1 LHAIVRSR
9 EHSKPEGTLAMRPNI
24 ALLHGL
30 IALVFPLSFAQSHD
44 HPSDNVPPH
53 TRLGSVSFEISCHP
67 KVQQDFN
74 HGIAL
79 LHSFW
84 HNEAEGAFGKVAAA
98 DPQCAIAYWGEAMT
112 HFHLYLGET
121 SPADLLAGNEA
132 LNNADKATEKSS
144 REIAYIRALH
154 ALYDGYKPDG
164 KYTNFKL
171 YAYAMET
178 VSASYPHDLEAK
190 VFYALALLAASPP
203 DDVSLAL
210 TRKATEILNPLLH
223 EYPDHPGIA
232 HYLVHAC
239 DNPEMA
245 QQGLEAAR
253 QYARI
258 APASPHALHMPSHI
272 FARLGLW
279 QEDIR
284 SNLASQ
290 VAAENIILTNV
301 GAENLLHAMEFL
313 EYGYLQIGHDDEARA
328 IIVASRTINA
338 AKVDPRYASY
348 YPIVE
353 ARFPVLYAIETRD
366 WVSAAHLEQPIYD
379 EGTGQQL
386 TLLAH
391 AIAAGHLHD
400 VSMADAAVHD
410 MDLLMV
416 KRSKGRPVP
425 KSGTQ
430 AATIPDEVLAWAAF
444 ARGNWDTAVDLLRP
458 IADRQTKVGKGEV
471 ELPAREMLAEI
482 QLLSGH
488 PSDGFREYQ
497 ISLKS
502 DPNRFNALL
511 GAADAALQ
519 SGQRAPAFTYYRK
532 LLKNCSGA
540 TGPALAELDRVRAT
554 LLTSPSRRL
563 Q

>member
-1 LHAIVRSR
+1 
-9 EHSKPEGTLAMRPNI
+9 MRPNI
-24 ALLHGL
+24 ALHGL
-30 IALVFPLSFAQSHD
+30 IALLLPLSCVQSHE
-44 HPSDNVPPH
+44 HPSDSMPVD
-53 TRLGSVSFEISCHP
+53 TRLGSVSFAISCNP
-67 KVQQDFN
+67 KLQQEFN

-84 HNEAEGAFGKVAAA
+84 HDEADSAFGKVAAA

-112 HFHLYLGET
+112 HFHLYLGEAR
-121 SPADLLAGNEA
+121 PADLLAGNAA
-132 LNNADKATEKSS
+132 LNKADEASEKSA

-154 ALYDGYKPDG
+154 ALNDGYKPDS

-171 YAYAMET
+171 YAQAMET
-178 VSASYPHDLEAK
+178 VSASYPQDLEAK
-190 VFYALALLAASPP
+190 VFYALALLAADPP
-203 DDVSLAL
+203 DDLSLAL
-210 TRKATEILNPLLH
+210 TKKAAAILSPLLH

-239 DNPEMA
+239 DNPKMA

-258 APASPHALHMPSHI
+258 APASPHALHMPAHV

-279 QEDIR
+279 REDIR
-284 SNLASQ
+284 SNLASKT
-290 VAAENIILTNV
+290 AAENIIRTKV

-313 EYGYLQIGHDDEARA
+313 EYAYLQVGQDNEARA
-328 IIVASRTINA
+328 IIVASKTINA
-338 AKVDPRYASY
+338 SQVDPRYASY

-400 VSMADAAVHD
+400 ISMADAAVHD

-425 KSGTQ
+425 KSGTP

-458 IADRQTKVGKGEV
+458 IADRQAEVGKGEV

-519 SGQRAPAFTYYRK
+519 SGQRSPAFTYYRK